1 MKTLRVIWTVLKA
14 IGGFIVGATGVFGWL
29 NITPEM
35 VGQTT
40 YDVMRLM
47 WPAVMFAGGALSG
60 WGITKIWSDR
70 KMAKK
75 DTEVAELEKRPTQDD
90 VDELKKEHAK
100 AITDRDARIS
110 ELELRPTREDV
121 DSLKKE
127 HAETIADLDSKIAE
141 LEKRPTQE
149 AVDELRSAHAEEI
162 AARDAEIDR
171 LRSPAEA
178 VRRAISGLPVNELA
192 MVGTLHRGPLKT
204 SDFVEILSHLASLGI
219 AEKLKVPGVFTPTWG
234 LTPLAIDTLRED
246 ERLSESAAVAADGGV
261 RDVEAERYISSLM
274 GKLSKEQL
282 GAVFVMHEK
291 GFFDYRAPDRD
302 PWSYEHDQ
310 DADELEELR
319 SAGIAEYRTLG
330 NGKRRWTLTERA
342 TRVIGDDPTLI
353 DEGRRYFESVVG
365 EDES

>member
-1 MKTLRVIWTVLKA
+1 MMDKQNGLAENLVDAVAKEATVQVAKWVVNAVKGAVAVVAVAIVALACALLSANPAATIALLALSFLLGLA
-14 IGGFIVGATGVFGWL
+14 IGVAFGW
-29 NITPEM
+29 
-35 VGQTT
+35 
-40 YDVMRLM
+40 RR
-47 WPAVMFAGGALSG
+47 AC
-60 WGITKIWSDR
+60 KIKCDR
-70 KMAKK
+70 QLAAKDEECDRQLAAK
-75 DTEVAELEKRPTQDD
+75 DEECDRQLA
-90 VDELKKEHAK
+90 AK
-100 AITDRDARIS
+100 D
-110 ELELRPTREDV
+110 
-121 DSLKKE
+121 
-127 HAETIADLDSKIAE
+127 
-141 LEKRPTQE
+141 
-149 AVDELRSAHAEEI
+149 EEI
-162 AARDAEIDR
+162 GR

-192 MVGTLHRGPLKT
+192 MVGTLRNGPLKT
-204 SDFVEILSHLASLGI
+204 SGFVEILSHLASLGI

-234 LTPLAIDTLRED
+234 LTQLAIDALGED
-246 ERLSESAAVAADGGV
+246 ERLSKSAAAAADGGV

-274 GKLSKEQL
+274 GRLSKEQL

-302 PWSYEHDQ
+302 PWSYEHDR

-365 EDES
+365 EDEP